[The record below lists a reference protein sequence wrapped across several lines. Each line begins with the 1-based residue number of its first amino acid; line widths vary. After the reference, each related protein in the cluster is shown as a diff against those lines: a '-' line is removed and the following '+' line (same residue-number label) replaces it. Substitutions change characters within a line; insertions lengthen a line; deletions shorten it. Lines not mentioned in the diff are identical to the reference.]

1 MGLNPITIL
10 DKRYAQA
17 EYSTRIKARLLL
29 YFGIALIVF
38 LPGLLASNLMSGYAI
53 LQKPLLIIPA
63 EMLAIACGLVMLYR
77 GHYSITVN
85 FYIIVMTCGLLA
97 FIVLDTFSGVTTV
110 YHINTLY
117 YVFSIL
123 LFSALFGSKRWLV
136 VLPAVFLLFCAVY
149 FVSLWEYLHMPV
161 RILRGVLIDFGF
173 SLVMVSALS
182 LLIKMID
189 QSIITKLEE
198 YNARLKKEFD
208 TRIDLER
215 QILSMEEIIRRRI
228 GQDLHDDLGQ
238 HLIAVKMRCEMLE
251 RTKGAKGAGRSADR
265 DRLLQLINEAIEK
278 IRRTARG
285 LGSVRLNAE
294 NFISSLKHLA
304 ADSREM
310 YGISCRL
317 KYTRPPALHDDLTAI
332 NLYRIAQES
341 ITNAV
346 KHGKARQVTMELT
359 TRGDE
364 LTMEI
369 ANDGIVY
376 RGDREG
382 ADGLGIKL
390 MKYRSDLI
398 GGDFSIRAGDKS
410 GTVVRCSLRNPA
422 GRG

>member
-1 MGLNPITIL
+1 MGLNPVTIL
-10 DKRYAQA
+10 DKRYARA
-17 EYSTRIKARLLL
+17 EYDTRIKARLLL
-29 YFGIALIVF
+29 YFSIALIVF
-38 LPGLLASNLMSGYAI
+38 LPGLLASNLLSGYSI
-53 LQKPLLIIPA
+53 SQKPLLIIPA
-63 EMLAIACGLVMLYR
+63 ETFAMACGIILLYR
-77 GHYSITVN
+77 GHYALTAGFFVT
-85 FYIIVMTCGLLA
+85 VMTCGLLV
-97 FIVLDTFSGVTTV
+97 FIILDTFSGLAPA

-117 YVFSIL
+117 YVFAIL
-123 LFSALFGSKRWLV
+123 LFSALFGSWRWLII
-136 VLPAVFLLFCAVY
+136 LPAVFLAFGIVY
-149 FVSLWEYLHMPV
+149 FISLHVYMNMPL
-161 RILRGVLIDFGF
+161 RIVRGVLIDFSF
-173 SLVMVSALS
+173 SLIMVSALS
-182 LLIKMID
+182 LLIKKID
-189 QSIITKLEE
+189 RSIITKLEE

-215 QILSMEEIIRRRI
+215 QILSMEETIRRRI
-228 GQDLHDDLGQ
+228 GQDLHDDMGQ